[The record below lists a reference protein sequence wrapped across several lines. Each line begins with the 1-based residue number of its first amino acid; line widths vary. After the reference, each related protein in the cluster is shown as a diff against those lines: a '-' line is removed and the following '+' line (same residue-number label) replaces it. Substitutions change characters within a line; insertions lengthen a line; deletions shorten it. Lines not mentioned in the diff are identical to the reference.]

1 MKKCQTENQNRDSYQ
16 TGKTVPPKNYQGM
29 ITVLLILIIFL
40 GGIVSAL
47 SMLNMRLFRMLESQN
62 NSAEDSSLQ
71 FSRKTE
77 ALPESVR
84 DGVEIPA
91 LGLTGQEVTELC
103 RSYYGWPEG
112 LYISGLTPAGP
123 AAKANLCQGD
133 ILVALDGVIMDSED
147 DLAAAVSQKNS
158 GDVLVATVFRG
169 GTRMTI
175 RLILE

>member
-16 TGKTVPPKNYQGM
+16 TGKTVPPKNYQGL

-62 NSAEDSSLQ
+62 NSTEDSSLQ

-112 LYISGLTPAGP
+112 LYVSGLPRVRQQKPICAREIFWWRWT
-123 AAKANLCQGD
+123 
-133 ILVALDGVIMDSED
+133 ALSWTVRMTLPPRFPKRIQEMCW
-147 DLAAAVSQKNS
+147 LPRCFAAAP
-158 GDVLVATVFRG
+158 A
-169 GTRMTI
+169 
-175 RLILE
+175 